1 MASNVYV
8 QMGLL
13 KLHLEHVENN
23 VHQIKYNY
31 HLVNV
36 YVEMDKNKMDMESV
50 LIFVILALIILMGN
64 ARILVVK
71 DKFGQDTTAY
81 ARMVLRDWPQ
91 MCVHLLVELTN
102 KELKIF
108 ANVSQDIKN
117 LG

>member
-1 MASNVYV
+1 MYV
-8 QMGLL
+8 LMDLL

-36 YVEMDKNKMDMESV
+36 YVEVDKNKMDMESV

-64 ARILVVK
+64 AHILVVK
-71 DKFGQDTTAY
+71 VKFGQGIIVCVK
-81 ARMVLRDWPQ
+81 MVLRDWLL

-102 KELKIF
+102 KELNIF
-108 ANVSQDIKN
+108 ANANQDIKN